1 MIGYQVAQGTGHIYK
16 DTRGRIAVNAYV
28 DGTLTDASGSVTCTV
43 TDESGTVILN
53 AVTATN
59 DGTGVYYVDLGISNT
74 TDVNKLYAVWTG
86 TWESISQ
93 KLRTNHEI
101 LGFPIFT
108 EAQARSFD
116 VSQLTAS
123 DYSDADI
130 LDERQKITDLLAQ
143 WPGVLDSSL

>member
-1 MIGYQVAQGTGHIYK
+1 MQST
-16 DTRGRIAVNAYV
+16 AYV
-28 DGTLTDASGSVTCTV
+28 DGTATDASGSVTCTV
-43 TDESGTVILN
+43 TDEGGTVILN

-59 DGTGVYYVDLGISNT
+59 DGTGIYYVDLGISNT

-86 TWESISQ
+86 TWESVSQ

-116 VSQLTAS
+116 VSQLASAS

-130 LDERQKITDLLAQ
+130 LNERQNITELLEQWTGVSWTSKIQ
-143 WPGVLDSSL
+143 QSSIGWRRRQNNLPS

>member
-1 MIGYQVAQGTGHIYK
+1 MLQGQSL
-16 DTRGRIAVNAYV
+16 ALSLMN
-28 DGTLTDASGSVTCTV
+28 
-43 TDESGTVILN
+43 GTVILN

-116 VSQLTAS
+116 VSQL
-123 DYSDADI
+123 
-130 LDERQKITDLLAQ
+130 LLLIIQ
-143 WPGVLDSSL
+143 MQIS

>member
-1 MIGYQVAQGTGHIYK
+1 MLQG
-16 DTRGRIAVNAYV
+16 A
-28 DGTLTDASGSVTCTV
+28 VTCTV

-74 TDVNKLYAVWTG
+74 TDVNKVYAVWTG

-116 VSQLTAS
+116 VSQLSSDS
-123 DYSDADI
+123 DYSDEDI
-130 LDERQKITDLLAQ
+130 LDERQKITDLLEQ
-143 WPGVLDSSL
+143 WTGVSWTPRYNRVKLQEREIE